1 MNQDCR
7 GIAAGDIAQ
16 GTACVEPSRLSLRVV
31 PGHPLWPD
39 TVLAAIKI
47 KLVTRIIFFRRRR
60 DAHCPDGF
68 LRFFFGDGRLSLV
81 ERTRPSIPGPGNI
94 PISRQGKQYSWARV
108 YRESAHQGQITTR
121 RLAGDRN
128 SVGIDSEKLW
138 AALTQP
144 SVRILQ
150 IFDDRRQLCLRG
162 QTVID

>member
-1 MNQDCR
+1 MR
-7 GIAAGDIAQ
+7 RTIAAQ
-16 GTACVEPSRLSLRVV
+16 S
-31 PGHPLWPD
+31 PGRARSPFVARYRAGGNKNKTGNEDH
-39 TVLAAIKI
+39 
-47 KLVTRIIFFRRRR
+47 FFRRRR